1 MTAAAL
7 PPLRGTFSTVDE
19 AMDAAVEQ
27 FGDREAYVEGGHRCT
42 FAEWIGAADAL
53 AANLVARGV
62 QPGQVVALMLPP
74 SIDYAVAYAA
84 VVRAGAVAT
93 GLNTRLGTREV
104 HAIIERCEPALV
116 VRDEDL
122 GLPAVRASTPVLA
135 RSELTSLVS
144 GPGVGADR
152 PSMERTDPVAIIWTS
167 GTTGLPKGAWFD
179 HRALEAAVATAGV
192 MAAPFDRRLV
202 PTPFA
207 HAGYMAKLWEQLAWG
222 ITVVMTPSPW
232 TAEDTIR
239 LIAAERITVAGGV
252 PTQWAKIVEHPALDS
267 VDISNLRLC
276 ISATAPAPPELVERI
291 QYRLGCPVVVR
302 YSMTESPSVTGT
314 EPGEAPDVLYRTVG
328 KPQVGVE
335 LELRDDEGRWVPNGE
350 VGRVHIRSKCSMRG
364 YWKDEER
371 TAEALTPDGW
381 LRSGDLGR
389 LDAQGNLVLAG
400 RTSDVYIRGGYNV
413 YPLEVEQVLDEHP
426 AVAQASVVGV
436 PAPVIGE
443 IGVAFI
449 VPAHPA
455 SPPTCQEL
463 QDWCRERLADY
474 KAPDEII
481 VVESLPLTAMLKVDK
496 AALVRLT
503 EVPHT

>member
-1 MTAAAL
+1 
-7 PPLRGTFSTVDE
+7 
-19 AMDAAVEQ
+19 
-27 FGDREAYVEGGHRCT
+27 
-42 FAEWIGAADAL
+42 
-53 AANLVARGV
+53 
-62 QPGQVVALMLPP
+62 
-74 SIDYAVAYAA
+74 
-84 VVRAGAVAT
+84 
-93 GLNTRLGTREV
+93 
-104 HAIIERCEPALV
+104 
-116 VRDEDL
+116 
-122 GLPAVRASTPVLA
+122 
-135 RSELTSLVS
+135 
-144 GPGVGADR
+144 
-152 PSMERTDPVAIIWTS
+152 
-167 GTTGLPKGAWFD
+167 
-179 HRALEAAVATAGV
+179 
-192 MAAPFDRRLV
+192 
-202 PTPFA
+202 
-207 HAGYMAKLWEQLAWG
+207 
-222 ITVVMTPSPW
+222 
-232 TAEDTIR
+232 
-239 LIAAERITVAGGV
+239 
-252 PTQWAKIVEHPALDS
+252 
-267 VDISNLRLC
+267 
-276 ISATAPAPPELVERI
+276 
-291 QYRLGCPVVVR
+291 
-302 YSMTESPSVTGT
+302 MTESPSVTGT

-335 LELRDDEGRWVPNGE
+335 LELRDNEGRWVPNGE